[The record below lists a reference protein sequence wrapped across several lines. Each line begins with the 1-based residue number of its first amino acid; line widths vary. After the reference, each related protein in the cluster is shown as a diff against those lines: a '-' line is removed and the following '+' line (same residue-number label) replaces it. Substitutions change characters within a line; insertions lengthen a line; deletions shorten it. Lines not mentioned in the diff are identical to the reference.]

1 MWDCGDHK
9 CMHASSVTQLCLTLR
24 NPMDCSLLS
33 CSVRGIF
40 QARILE
46 QVAVSSSRG
55 SSWPRDWTY
64 VCFISCTSRKIFFFF
79 FYLWATPSNCESLLP
94 SSSGDCLPGTL
105 DNLSQRIFLRVVCMF
120 HLSQYKMPSVY
131 QNKHKNRNKRHT
143 KKWVHELTII
153 WP

>member
-1 MWDCGDHK
+1 MVIINACMQAQSLSCVWLFATPWTVACLAALSVEFSRQESWSRLPFLPPGDLPDPGIEP
-9 CMHASSVTQLCLTLR
+9 MSASSPALAGR
-24 NPMDCSLLS
+24 
-33 CSVRGIF
+33 F
-40 QARILE
+40 
-46 QVAVSSSRG
+46 
-55 SSWPRDWTY
+55 
-64 VCFISCTSRKIFFFF
+64 FFFF

-143 KKWVHELTII
+143 EKWVHEFAII